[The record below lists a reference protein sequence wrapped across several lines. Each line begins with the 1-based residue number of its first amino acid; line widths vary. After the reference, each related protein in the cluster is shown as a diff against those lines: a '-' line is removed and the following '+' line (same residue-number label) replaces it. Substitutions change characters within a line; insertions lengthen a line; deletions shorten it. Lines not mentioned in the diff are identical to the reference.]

1 MNINF
6 KDYLS
11 DEEIKEIVIDELRKE
26 ARKHFC
32 NEKEFT
38 RILTN
43 ISYYELWKKIE
54 EEVPNSQDIIKE
66 KVKEKLNEISNY
78 DIEWRNIDYSKYDLV
93 ITNPPFSQV
102 REFIRHLIKQNI
114 DFIIIVSDVL
124 RYSISKGKTDFDVK
138 LYKGWDAQKFYRPDG
153 SIKAI
158 HCGWISTIQD
168 DWLENKLLKEVSE

>member
-11 DEEIKEIVIDELRKE
+11 EEEIKEIIIDELRKE
-26 ARKHFC
+26 ARNHFC

-66 KVKEKLNEISNY
+66 KVKEELNEISSY
-78 DIEWRNIDYSKYDLV
+78 DILRKKDEFNDSNSLAYDILEKYVDENKNIIEDKVKD
-93 ITNPPFSQV
+93 IFS
-102 REFIRHLIKQNI
+102 EL
-114 DFIIIVSDVL
+114 S
-124 RYSISKGKTDFDVK
+124 KTDLK
-138 LYKGWDAQKFYRPDG
+138 YE
-153 SIKAI
+153 
-158 HCGWISTIQD
+158 IQD
-168 DWLENKLLKEVSE
+168 ILENYIEKLFLKESGE

>member
-11 DEEIKEIVIDELRKE
+11 DEEIKKIVIDELRKE

-66 KVKEKLNEISNY
+66 KVKEELNEISSYDVFRRKGEFNNCNSLAY
-78 DIEWRNIDYSKYDLV
+78 DILEKYVDENKNIIEDKVKD
-93 ITNPPFSQV
+93 IFS
-102 REFIRHLIKQNI
+102 EL
-114 DFIIIVSDVL
+114 S
-124 RYSISKGKTDFDVK
+124 KTDLK
-138 LYKGWDAQKFYRPDG
+138 YE
-153 SIKAI
+153 
-158 HCGWISTIQD
+158 IQGI
-168 DWLENKLLKEVSE
+168 LENYIEKLFLKEKGE

>member
-26 ARKHFC
+26 ARNHFC

-66 KVKEKLNEISNY
+66 KVKEKLNEISSY
-78 DIEWRNIDYSKYDLV
+78 DI
-93 ITNPPFSQV
+93 
-102 REFIRHLIKQNI
+102 
-114 DFIIIVSDVL
+114 L
-124 RYSISKGKTDFDVK
+124 RKKGEC
-138 LYKGWDAQKFYRPDG
+138 Y
-153 SIKAI
+153 I
-158 HCGWISTIQD
+158 
-168 DWLENKLLKEVSE
+168 

>member
-11 DEEIKEIVIDELRKE
+11 EEEIKEIIIDELRKE
-26 ARKHFC
+26 AREHFC

-66 KVKEKLNEISNY
+66 KVKEELNKISSYDVFRRKGEFNNCNSLAY
-78 DIEWRNIDYSKYDLV
+78 DILEKYVDENKNIIEDKVKDIFSELSKSDLKY
-93 ITNPPFSQV
+93 
-102 REFIRHLIKQNI
+102 E
-114 DFIIIVSDVL
+114 
-124 RYSISKGKTDFDVK
+124 
-138 LYKGWDAQKFYRPDG
+138 
-153 SIKAI
+153 
-158 HCGWISTIQD
+158 IQGI
-168 DWLENKLLKEVSE
+168 LENYIEKLFLKENGE

>member
-11 DEEIKEIVIDELRKE
+11 EKEIKEIVIDELRKE
-26 ARKHFC
+26 AREHFC

-66 KVKEKLNEISNY
+66 KVKKELNEISSYDVFRRKGEFNNCNSLAY
-78 DIEWRNIDYSKYDLV
+78 DILEKYVDENKNIIEDKVKD
-93 ITNPPFSQV
+93 IFS
-102 REFIRHLIKQNI
+102 EL
-114 DFIIIVSDVL
+114 S
-124 RYSISKGKTDFDVK
+124 KTDLKYEIQGILEDYIEK
-138 LYKGWDAQKFYRPDG
+138 LF
-153 SIKAI
+153 
-158 HCGWISTIQD
+158 
-168 DWLENKLLKEVSE
+168 LKEKGE

>member
-11 DEEIKEIVIDELRKE
+11 EKEIKEIIIDELRKE

-66 KVKEKLNEISNY
+66 KVKKELNEISSYDVFRRKGEFNNCNSLAY
-78 DIEWRNIDYSKYDLV
+78 DILEKYVDENKNIIEDKVKDIFSELSETDLKY
-93 ITNPPFSQV
+93 
-102 REFIRHLIKQNI
+102 E
-114 DFIIIVSDVL
+114 
-124 RYSISKGKTDFDVK
+124 
-138 LYKGWDAQKFYRPDG
+138 
-153 SIKAI
+153 
-158 HCGWISTIQD
+158 IQGI
-168 DWLENKLLKEVSE
+168 LENYIEKLFLKEKGE

>member
-11 DEEIKEIVIDELRKE
+11 EEEIKEIIIDELRKE
-26 ARKHFC
+26 AREHFC

-66 KVKEKLNEISNY
+66 KVKEELNKISSYDVFRRKGEFNNCNSLAY
-78 DIEWRNIDYSKYDLV
+78 DILEKYVDENKNIIEDKVKD
-93 ITNPPFSQV
+93 IFS
-102 REFIRHLIKQNI
+102 EL
-114 DFIIIVSDVL
+114 S
-124 RYSISKGKTDFDVK
+124 KTDLK
-138 LYKGWDAQKFYRPDG
+138 YE
-153 SIKAI
+153 
-158 HCGWISTIQD
+158 IQGI
-168 DWLENKLLKEVSE
+168 LENYIEKLFLKEKGE

>member
-11 DEEIKEIVIDELRKE
+11 KEEIKEIVIDELRKE
-26 ARKHFC
+26 ARNHFC

-66 KVKEKLNEISNY
+66 KVKEELNEISSY
-78 DIEWRNIDYSKYDLV
+78 DILRKKDEFNDSNSLAYDILEKYVEENKNMIENKVKD
-93 ITNPPFSQV
+93 IFS
-102 REFIRHLIKQNI
+102 EL
-114 DFIIIVSDVL
+114 S
-124 RYSISKGKTDFDVK
+124 KTDLK
-138 LYKGWDAQKFYRPDG
+138 YE
-153 SIKAI
+153 
-158 HCGWISTIQD
+158 IQD
-168 DWLENKLLKEVSE
+168 ILENYIEKLFLKESGE

>member
-11 DEEIKEIVIDELRKE
+11 EEEIKEIIIDELRKE
-26 ARKHFC
+26 AREHFC

-43 ISYYELWKKIE
+43 ISYYELWNKIE

-78 DIEWRNIDYSKYDLV
+78 DILRKKGEFNDSNSLAYDILEKYVD
-93 ITNPPFSQV
+93 
-102 REFIRHLIKQNI
+102 
-114 DFIIIVSDVL
+114 
-124 RYSISKGKTDFDVK
+124 
-138 LYKGWDAQKFYRPDG
+138 
-153 SIKAI
+153 
-158 HCGWISTIQD
+158 
-168 DWLENKLLKEVSE
+168 ENKNIVWKNKN